1 MFGKNSKKENPN
13 SENPASNQ
21 AANDANATVNQ
32 AAQPGQ
38 NQTNQGQPNQ
48 SQTSQ
53 TQSNQVSDRSELNQA
68 ATNQA
73 TAQSESNQA
82 GKEEAQANKIQAELE
97 KSAADKKIEELTK
110 KNAEYLSDLQRNRA
124 DFENFRK
131 QVEVRIE
138 NAKSIATQK
147 TIMDFLPLLD
157 DITRAIDANPETLNP
172 IRKTLDKTL
181 SKLHLEK
188 IDAKPGTEFDPEI
201 HEALS
206 IDENTEG
213 DKDVISEELQAGYR
227 YNGMMI
233 REAKVRVKHS
243 N

>member
-1 MFGKNSKKENPN
+1 MFGKNSKKENSD
-13 SENPASNQ
+13 SENPVSSQ
-21 AANDANATVNQ
+21 TANDASTKVNQ
-32 AAQPGQ
+32 QTTQPG
-38 NQTNQGQPNQ
+38 Q

-53 TQSNQVSDRSELNQA
+53 TQSAQTTENQATGHSEPNQA
-68 ATNQA
+68 ANQA

-82 GKEEAQANKIQAELE
+82 GKEEAQAGKNQAQPE
-97 KSAADKKIEELTK
+97 KTAAKVEELTK

-157 DITRAIDANPETLNP
+157 DITRAIDANPETLDP

-227 YNGMMI
+227 YNSMMI

-243 N
+243 D